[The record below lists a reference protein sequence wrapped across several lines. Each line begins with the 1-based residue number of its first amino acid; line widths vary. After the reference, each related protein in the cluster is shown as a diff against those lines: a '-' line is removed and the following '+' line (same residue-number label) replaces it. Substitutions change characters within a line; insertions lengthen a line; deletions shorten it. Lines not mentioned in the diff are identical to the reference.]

1 MEFLNWTIL
10 ILFLFIVFLLINR
23 YERKIKILYKN
34 MEILKNECKKNNE
47 NIEKNRMLIEKN
59 RSNIEDIKNFQE

>member
-1 MEFLNWTIL
+1 MEFLSWAIL
-10 ILFLFIVFLLINR
+10 ILFLFIISLLINR

-34 MEILKNECKKNNE
+34 IEILKNECKKNNE

-59 RSNIEDIKNFQE
+59 RSNIEDIKSIHD

>member
-1 MEFLNWTIL
+1 MAFLNWTIL

-34 MEILKNECKKNNE
+34 IEILKNECKKNSE
-47 NIEKNRMLIEKN
+47 NIEKNRILIEKN
-59 RSNIEDIKNFQE
+59 RSNIEDIKIQD

>member
-1 MEFLNWTIL
+1 MAFLNWAIL

-34 MEILKNECKKNNE
+34 IEILKNECKKNSE
-47 NIEKNRMLIEKN
+47 NIEKNRILIEKN
-59 RSNIEDIKNFQE
+59 RSNIEDIKIQD

>member
-1 MEFLNWTIL
+1 MAFLNWAIL

-34 MEILKNECKKNNE
+34 IEILKNECKKNSE
-47 NIEKNRMLIEKN
+47 NIEQNRILIEKN
-59 RSNIEDIKNFQE
+59 RLNIESMKNQD

>member
-34 MEILKNECKKNNE
+34 IEILKNECKK
-47 NIEKNRMLIEKN
+47 IMKI
-59 RSNIEDIKNFQE
+59 